1 MSNYPD
7 EKSNNPYATYLVPA
21 PQQQQNQYQAPL
33 GPPPAY
39 TQEASYAPRDSTYQE
54 YNPQP
59 QTYQAP
65 PGSVSHLPPGY
76 QGDQA
81 PPPTGH
87 DDRKGGEYPA
97 YQGASPGARDPY
109 DHNRAGSSNYPSYQ
123 PNNSVSP
130 YNQTAGAVPQDRV
143 PSPNGESRGLS
154 LASFF
159 GSTGPPPMWQRQP
172 PQHMRYD
179 QFPPMCLIS
188 NQTDLSKGFP
198 EVAPPCQLCVHPF
211 ATHDISEEDW
221 RRFLADIKKAGSLS
235 AGQRIKSN
243 AIPLITGASL
253 IGGFLMTEGIEKRM
267 KANNRNAAGDVV
279 DNWNHYFFGPRRM
292 EAVLCQGSQRLSG
305 REGAAPLGDYGQ
317 LRTANG
323 LRRRASSSS
332 SSSSSSSDSEDDRS
346 RNKHGFGSS
355 ASHKFDKRQRRA
367 ARREARTEKR
377 QERCARKAER
387 RSGKARMERSEP
399 YQLFIQAI

>member
-1 MSNYPD
+1 
-7 EKSNNPYATYLVPA
+7 
-21 PQQQQNQYQAPL
+21 
-33 GPPPAY
+33 
-39 TQEASYAPRDSTYQE
+39 
-54 YNPQP
+54 
-59 QTYQAP
+59 
-65 PGSVSHLPPGY
+65 
-76 QGDQA
+76 
-81 PPPTGH
+81 
-87 DDRKGGEYPA
+87 
-97 YQGASPGARDPY
+97 
-109 DHNRAGSSNYPSYQ
+109 
-123 PNNSVSP
+123 
-130 YNQTAGAVPQDRV
+130 
-143 PSPNGESRGLS
+143 
-154 LASFF
+154 
-159 GSTGPPPMWQRQP
+159 MWQRQP
-172 PQHMRYD
+172 PQHLRYD
-179 QFPPMCLIS
+179 QFPPLCLIS

-211 ATHDISEEDW
+211 VTHDISEEDW
-221 RRFLADIKKAGSLS
+221 KRFLADIKKAGSLS

-253 IGGFLMTEGIEKRM
+253 IGGFFMTGAIEKRM

-279 DNWNHYFFGPRRM
+279 DNWNQYFFGPRRM
-292 EAVLCQGSQRLSG
+292 EAVLCQGSERLSG
-305 REGAAPLGDYGQ
+305 REGAAPLGDYNQ

-367 ARREARTEKR
+367 ARREARTERR
-377 QERCARKAER
+377 QEKRARKAER